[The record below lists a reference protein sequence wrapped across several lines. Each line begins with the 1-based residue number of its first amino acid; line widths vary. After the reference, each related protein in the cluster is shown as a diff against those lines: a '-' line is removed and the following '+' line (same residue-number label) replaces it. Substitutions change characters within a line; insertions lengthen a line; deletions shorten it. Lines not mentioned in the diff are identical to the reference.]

1 MPRRQADRPLLGPH
15 TTDGATT
22 GVAAKRPVADQR
34 RDQQLRGTG
43 HVAGPRSGHNRRI
56 RRNQG
61 RRMIAPNQSGRPGQ
75 TGQPSP
81 AATERPADHDLRWV
95 VAIDGPGAA
104 GKSTVARE
112 LAERLD
118 ALLFDTGA
126 LYRAVTLA
134 AGRTGVSQDDGDALA
149 RVAERSTIRLRPP
162 SIHDGRQVDV
172 LLDGEDVTWA
182 IRAPEVDAAVSE
194 VSAHPAVRLAL
205 LPMQRQ
211 IADEA
216 RVIMVGRDIGTI
228 IAPDAGTKLYLDASP
243 EERARRRYI
252 ELRERGV
259 PTDFDAVLRDL
270 RARDDYDSSRPNS
283 PLAAAMDAT
292 TIATDGRTVDE
303 LVTEIEALVRDR
315 WRELSASEEH
325 DGRDRRANH
334 HGGR

>member
-1 MPRRQADRPLLGPH
+1 M
-15 TTDGATT
+15 
-22 GVAAKRPVADQR
+22 
-34 RDQQLRGTG
+34 
-43 HVAGPRSGHNRRI
+43 
-56 RRNQG
+56 
-61 RRMIAPNQSGRPGQ
+61 
-75 TGQPSP
+75 
-81 AATERPADHDLRWV
+81 

-104 GKSTVARE
+104 GKSTVARA

-134 AGRTGVSQDDGDALA
+134 AGRANVTPDDGAALA
-149 RVAERSTIRLRPP
+149 RLAERSAVQLRPP
-162 SIHDGRQVDV
+162 SVHDGRLADV

-182 IRAPEVDAAVSE
+182 IRSPQVDTAVSE
-194 VSAHPAVRLAL
+194 VSAHPAVRQAL

-211 IADEA
+211 IADGA
-216 RVIMVGRDIGTI
+216 RVIMVGRDIGTV
-228 IAPDAGTKLYLDASP
+228 IAPDAGTKIYLDASP

-259 PTDFDAVLRDL
+259 ETDYEAVLSDL
-270 RARDDYDSSRPNS
+270 RTRDAYDSARPTS
-283 PLAAAMDAT
+283 PLAAATDAT
-292 TIATDGRTVDE
+292 TIATDGRTVEE

-334 HGGR
+334 HGDT